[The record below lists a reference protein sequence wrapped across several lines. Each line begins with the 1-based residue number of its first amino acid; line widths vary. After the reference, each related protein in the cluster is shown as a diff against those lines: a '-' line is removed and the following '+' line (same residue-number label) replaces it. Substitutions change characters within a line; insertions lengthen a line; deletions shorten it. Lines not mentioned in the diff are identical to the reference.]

1 MKVINKGIFKPIRD
15 NQYRIIKLSPVDF
28 DISDRQ
34 VWLEYIQHIDSHMVG
49 SSNYT
54 TDYEENWNLI
64 FRVNSGNGDG
74 KSYRAIEDYLMV
86 LEIQIYTWYRS
97 EDRIREEVIEG
108 LKQYPIIYLN
118 ELLDAFKQRGF
129 YRNSE
134 LINL

>member
-1 MKVINKGIFKPIRD
+1 MKVINKGIFTPIRD
-15 NQYRIIKLSPVDF
+15 DKDRIIKFAPIDF

-34 VWLEYIQHIDSHMVG
+34 VWLEYIQHINSHMIG

-64 FRVNSGNGDG
+64 FRVNSGKGDG
-74 KSYRAIEDYLMV
+74 KSYKATENYWMV
-86 LEIQIYTWYRS
+86 LEIQIYTWYRP
-97 EDRIREEVIEG
+97 EDMIRKEVIEG

-118 ELLDAFKQRGF
+118 ELLDAFKQRDF

>member
-15 NQYRIIKLSPVDF
+15 DKYRIIKFAPIDF

-34 VWLEYIQHIDSHMVG
+34 VWLEYIQHINSRMIG

-64 FRVNSGNGDG
+64 FRVNSGKGDG
-74 KSYRAIEDYLMV
+74 KSYKATEDYWMV
-86 LEIQIYTWYRS
+86 LEIQIYTWCRP
-97 EDRIREEVIEG
+97 EDMIRKEVIEG

-118 ELLDAFKQRGF
+118 ELLDAFKQRDF

>member
-15 NQYRIIKLSPVDF
+15 DMYRIIRLSPVDF

-54 TDYEENWNLI
+54 TDYEENWYLI

-74 KSYRAIEDYLMV
+74 KSYRATENYLMV
-86 LEIQIYTWYRS
+86 LEIQIYTWYRP

-118 ELLDAFKQRGF
+118 ELLGAFKQRGF